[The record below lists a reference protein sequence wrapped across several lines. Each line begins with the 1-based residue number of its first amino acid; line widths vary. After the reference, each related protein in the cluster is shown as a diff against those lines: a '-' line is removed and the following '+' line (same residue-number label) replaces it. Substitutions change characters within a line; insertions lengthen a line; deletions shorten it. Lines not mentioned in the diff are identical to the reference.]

1 MSADSTSVRRL
12 LASLGLVVV
21 AAILGA
27 CAHGGGAASAD
38 SLPLTPLDGG
48 ATTDLATFEGTPTI
62 VNMWASWCAPCL
74 VEMPMLEQASQDLGD
89 RLDVVGVSRGDRD
102 ELKKVADR
110 TGVTYPLLVDD
121 QGRMAAA
128 LGITGMPVT
137 LFYDASGELVERHD
151 GVLDQS
157 DLDAAVAALLDG
169 KDPPG

>member
-1 MSADSTSVRRL
+1 MSADSTTVRRL
-12 LASLGLVVV
+12 LASLALVLG
-21 AAILGA
+21 AAVLGA
-27 CAHGGGAASAD
+27 CAQGGGAASAD

-48 ATTDLATFEGTPTI
+48 STTNLATFEGTPTI

-89 RLDVVGVSRGDRD
+89 RVDVVGVSRGDRD

-121 QGRMAAA
+121 GRMTAA

-169 KDPPG
+169 EDPPG